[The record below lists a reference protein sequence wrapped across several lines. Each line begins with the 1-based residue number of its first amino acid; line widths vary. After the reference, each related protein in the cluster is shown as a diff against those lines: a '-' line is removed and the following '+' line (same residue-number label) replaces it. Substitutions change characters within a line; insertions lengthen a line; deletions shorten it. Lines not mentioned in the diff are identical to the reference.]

1 MDDLYRAMKKV
12 QKKHKAYAKF
22 KRTPHPAYVASAKVA
37 RKEVRAA
44 RLNFETKMAA
54 NMKDD
59 MK

>member
-1 MDDLYRAMKKV
+1 MKKV